1 VFIACAAASIC
12 AAGGASVSTQAARHD
27 ANATTQSSAFRQSIV
42 PTDHLTMKL
51 FFVIANSF
59 IRFPAAKVQP
69 FSNLTKEKVW
79 KNALNQNKPKQ
90 M

>member
-1 VFIACAAASIC
+1 
-12 AAGGASVSTQAARHD
+12 
-27 ANATTQSSAFRQSIV
+27 
-42 PTDHLTMKL
+42 MKL
-51 FFVIANSF
+51 SFVIANSF